1 MFTFHNR
8 SITILYI
15 FVKKIIVFQKV
26 RTIYSDLCK
35 KLSLSSS
42 KARVTSTKRV
52 TSANSK
58 KNLQN
63 FNKTVISKDY
73 FVEVKNQN
81 GSTALEK
88 ATDANLSELEQDND
102 NKFVIYQI
110 EQNEK
115 TINVIG
121 EKE

>member
-1 MFTFHNR
+1 MKR
-8 SITILYI
+8 
-15 FVKKIIVFQKV
+15 KKILITLSIIILSIGIVFCFVVFKNKN
-26 RTIYSDLCK
+26 DCK

-110 EQNEK
+110 EQNGK